1 MTPPGPS
8 QIPLSAPGLIG
19 PNSILNPPWSG
30 PRAARRARDRPF
42 SHAHL
47 EVDLKLGPG
56 RSADLPLGQR
66 LESFL
71 AARKIVEN
79 ADLVWLTART
89 LHAMA
94 SRRFRRVDH
103 WEVTPG
109 GWLPP
114 PEFKSA
120 RADKPE
126 AVGQLLGALESP
138 LGPSVAKARSF
149 SVRLS
154 DLQGNR
160 VDIVVRRVHRQRRH
174 TLSIDLWGSWTQETI
189 TALTGALAERLPV
202 ARTTLT
208 SHQFATRAR

>member
-1 MTPPGPS
+1 M
-8 QIPLSAPGLIG
+8 
-19 PNSILNPPWSG
+19 
-30 PRAARRARDRPF
+30 

-47 EVDLKLGPG
+47 EVDLKLERVRTTG
-56 RSADLPLGQR
+56 LPLAER

-71 AARKIVEN
+71 AERKILEN
-79 ADLVWLTART
+79 ADLVWLAART

-120 RADKPE
+120 RADEPE
-126 AVGQLLGALESP
+126 PVGQLLAALESP
-138 LGPSVAKARSF
+138 LGPSIAKARSF
-149 SVRLS
+149 SARLS
-154 DLQGNR
+154 DLRGNR
-160 VDIVVRRVHRQRRH
+160 SDIVVRRVHRQRRH
-174 TLSIDLWGSWTQETI
+174 TISVDLWGSWTQESI
-189 TALTGALAERLPV
+189 GDLTGALAERLPI

-208 SHQFATRAR
+208 SHQFANRTR